1 MSDIIQ
7 FDRYNVGDIF
17 ENVDVDFDSRENVLA
32 LNFHVNR
39 FFSQDASTVNNY
51 GYGLIEVCKSNGLLI
66 ANGRCGLDSLL
77 VNVHVLVT
85 AC

>member
-39 FFSQDASTVNNY
+39 FFHKMPQLWIIMVM
-51 GYGLIEVCKSNGLLI
+51 GLLKYVNI
-66 ANGRCGLDSLL
+66 MVYSLL
-77 VNVHVLVT
+77 MEDVV
-85 AC
+85 

>member
-1 MSDIIQ
+1 M
-7 FDRYNVGDIF
+7 
-17 ENVDVDFDSRENVLA
+17 
-32 LNFHVNR
+32 
-39 FFSQDASTVNNY
+39 NNY